1 MVLVMNHLPPVPSFT
16 PMESL
21 KIKYREFSQLASFEN
36 RRQQGQRS
44 PKLARISPF
53 KFQCA
58 ASIAS
63 QNLAASKETERIIFD
78 SKSEPPPV
86 FDGNTRLYISR
97 MCPYAQRVW
106 IAKNYKELDDMCV
119 VEISL
124 SDKPLWYKE
133 VYPSGKVPAL
143 EHNGKVTGESLDLLE
158 YLDLNFGGPKIF
170 PLEPEKKK
178 IASDLMNHSDSF
190 IKAGF
195 SALSMKDA
203 TPIKIEQNFGIALDQ
218 LETSIQNFSSTSP
231 FFLGEFG
238 VVDIV
243 YIPFI
248 ERLQLALSH
257 FKNYD
262 IAHGRPMLARWI
274 EAMDG
279 IDAYAKTKTEP
290 STMIEL
296 YKRMLASDY
305 FVKIGI
311 ATEKDDSK
319 SV

>member
-63 QNLAASKETERIIFD
+63 QNLAA
-78 SKSEPPPV
+78 
-86 FDGNTRLYISR
+86 RLYISR